1 MAGKVIN
8 SGFVHLS
15 TFVASRQESASNT
28 ATSHI
33 RKPLAASVENRHDN
47 KKQTRKQPSRRIQTN
62 LLDDFYSVDIFAVP

>member
-33 RKPLAASVENRHDN
+33 RKPL
-47 KKQTRKQPSRRIQTN
+47 TTN
-62 LLDDFYSVDIFAVP
+62 IKNSSICTNY

>member
-33 RKPLAASVENRHDN
+33 RKPLPPSVKKRH
-47 KKQTRKQPSRRIQTN
+47 SRQ
-62 LLDDFYSVDIFAVP
+62 FAT